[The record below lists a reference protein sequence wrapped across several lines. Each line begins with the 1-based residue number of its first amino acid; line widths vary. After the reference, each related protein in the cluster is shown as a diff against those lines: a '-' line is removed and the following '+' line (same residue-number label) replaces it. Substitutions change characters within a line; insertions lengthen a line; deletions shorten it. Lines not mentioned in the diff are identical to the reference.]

1 MKRRNFLRTATL
13 GTAALAISPAPGA
26 EAPFAFKYLNSSAMY
41 GNLPLE
47 VVIAETP
54 KTGASSLDVW
64 PRKHGTQ
71 REQMDELGHE
81 KVAALLETHKV
92 KLDCITRYDLGPFKL
107 QDEMLVLKKFGGKV
121 LVTGGSGPVGLT
133 GPDLKKA
140 VQEFVEKLKPHL
152 AKAGELGLTIVIEN
166 HIKNLIDAPDS
177 IRWLAEFG
185 KDLPLGIELAPYHLP
200 QDPEL
205 IASLIRELGG
215 KLSVFLAWEYG
226 MGCMKPMP
234 KDEELQQLPG
244 RGKLDFVPIVKA
256 LKEIRFAGYT
266 QVFMHP
272 TPRGIPILP
281 TAEQTTAEI
290 NHSRTYLENC
300 LAKA

>member
-1 MKRRNFLRTATL
+1 MRRREFLRSATL
-13 GTAALAISPAPGA
+13 GSAALALSPAPGA
-26 EAPFAFKYLNSSAMY
+26 EVPFAFRYLNSSAMY

-47 VVIAETP
+47 AVIAETP

-133 GPDLKKA
+133 GPELKKA

-152 AKAGELGLTIVIEN
+152 ARAGELGLTIAIEN
-166 HIKNLIDAPDS
+166 HGKNLIDAPDA

-200 QDPEL
+200 QDPGL
-205 IASLIRELGG
+205 IAGLIRELGS
-215 KLSVFLAWEYG
+215 KLTVFLAWEYG

-256 LKEIRFAGYT
+256 LKEIRYTGYT

-290 NHSRTYLENC
+290 NHSRAYLENC